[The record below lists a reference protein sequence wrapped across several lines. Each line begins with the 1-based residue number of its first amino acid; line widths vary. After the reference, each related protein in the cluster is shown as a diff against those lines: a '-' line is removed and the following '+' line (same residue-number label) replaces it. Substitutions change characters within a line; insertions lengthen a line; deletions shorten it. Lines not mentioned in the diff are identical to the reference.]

1 MIWRNYVEVM
11 MINIFACPVGGCES
25 DNSVGIFI
33 AIGVIILIVIAFIIY
48 KIIKKVKK

>member
-1 MIWRNYVEVM
+1 

-48 KIIKKVKK
+48 KIIKKIKK

>member
-1 MIWRNYVEVM
+1 

-33 AIGVIILIVIAFIIY
+33 AFGVIIILLIAFIIY
-48 KIIKKVKK
+48 KIIKKAKK